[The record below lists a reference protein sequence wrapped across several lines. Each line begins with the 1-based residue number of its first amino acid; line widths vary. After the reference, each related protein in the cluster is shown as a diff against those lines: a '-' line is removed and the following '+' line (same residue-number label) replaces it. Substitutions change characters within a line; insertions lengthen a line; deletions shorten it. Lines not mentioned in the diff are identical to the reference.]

1 MAIRVLNEAQVRKA
15 VSMDEAIAAVE
26 KAFIAYS
33 MKQASLP
40 SVIQL
45 DVPDQKGEVH
55 IKSGYIFGEHEY
67 VVKIASGFWENR
79 KKNLPISGGMMLAF
93 SSETGFPI
101 AVLLDNGYLT
111 ELRTAAAGAVAAK
124 YMAPNS
130 VEQVAIIG
138 AGSQGR
144 FQLEALS
151 RICSFQRLM
160 VYDHHSANVERY
172 KKEMKE
178 NLRCEIVA
186 ASNPEEAV
194 RGSRI
199 VITATPSREPL
210 IFGDW
215 VEPGTHITALGSD
228 NPEKQELDVSVL
240 KKADRIIADSIP
252 QCLRLGEIHHAVVAG
267 VLTEQDI
274 DGELGQVVSGD
285 IPGRMSQSEIT
296 LCDLTGV
303 GVQDAAIAGVVVRKA
318 LDSDVG
324 IQVES

>member
-1 MAIRVLNEAQVRKA
+1 MAIRVLNEAQVRNA
-15 VSMDEAIAAVE
+15 VSIEEAIAAVE

-33 MKQASLP
+33 TKQASLP

-55 IKSGYIFGEHEY
+55 IKAGYIFGEPEY
-67 VVKIASGFWENR
+67 VVKVASGFWENR

-93 SSETGFPI
+93 SSETGFPVAI
-101 AVLLDNGYLT
+101 LLDNGYLT

-130 VEQVAIIG
+130 VEQVAVIG

-144 FQLEALS
+144 YQLEALS
-151 RICSFQRLM
+151 RVCSFQRLM

-172 KKEMKE
+172 RKEMKE

-199 VITATPSREPL
+199 VITATPSREPV

-215 VEPGTHITALGSD
+215 VEPGTHITAMGSD
-228 NPEKQELDVSVL
+228 NPDKQELDVSVL
-240 KKADRIIADSIP
+240 KKADRIIADSIR
-252 QCLRLGEIHHAVVAG
+252 QCVRLGEIHHAIAAG

-285 IPGRMSQSEIT
+285 IPGRTSQSEIT

-303 GVQDAAIAGVVVRKA
+303 GVQDAAIAAVVVRKS

>member
-15 VSMDEAIAAVE
+15 VSIEEAIAAVE

-55 IKSGYIFGEHEY
+55 IKAGYIFGEHEY
-67 VVKIASGFWENR
+67 VVKVASGFWENR

-93 SSETGFPI
+93 SSETGFPLAI
-101 AVLLDNGYLT
+101 LLDNGYLT

-144 FQLEALS
+144 YQMEALS
-151 RICSFQRLM
+151 RVCSFERLM
-160 VYDHHSANVERY
+160 VYDHHSANIERY
-172 KKEMKE
+172 RKEMKE
-178 NLRCEIVA
+178 NLRCEIVS

-199 VITATPSREPL
+199 VITATPSRKPI

-215 VEPGTHITALGSD
+215 IEPGTHITAMGSD

-240 KKADRIIADSIP
+240 KKAERIIADSIP
-252 QCLRLGEIHHAVVAG
+252 QCLRLGEIHHAVAAG

-274 DGELGQVVSGD
+274 DGELGEVVSGD
-285 IPGRMSQSEIT
+285 IPGRMSQSEVT

-303 GVQDAAIAGVVVRKA
+303 GVQDAAIAGLVVHKA
-318 LDSDVG
+318 LTSDIG